1 MFSSRLLTWS
11 QSLLAPLLI
20 ASRCVLG
27 PMGQTSKNTPLIP
40 KSHPPGHLQPQKWAG
55 LAPTCETECV
65 CAVGLNCGPVPFCAP
80 TTLSACASL
89 QASALFLRLRVQ
101 VLLCVF
107 PSKAFLDCNTKFHQ
121 CLLSNKRKPN
131 IALPASPP

>member
-40 KSHPPGHLQPQKWAG
+40 KSHPPWPPSA
-55 LAPTCETECV
+55 TE
-65 CAVGLNCGPVPFCAP
+65 VGWPGAYL
-80 TTLSACASL
+80 
-89 QASALFLRLRVQ
+89 
-101 VLLCVF
+101 
-107 PSKAFLDCNTKFHQ
+107 
-121 CLLSNKRKPN
+121 
-131 IALPASPP
+131 